1 MEKFGIILCIVGLLG
16 ILCLIGYAIF
26 HFFGWIGIVIY
37 SSVLYLAAGGSNIIM
52 D

>member
-1 MEKFGIILCIVGLLG
+1 MEKFGTILCIVGFLG

-26 HFFGWIGIVIY
+26 HCFGLIGVVIY
-37 SSVLYLAAGGSNIIM
+37 TSVLCLAVGGSIIAM

>member
-1 MEKFGIILCIVGLLG
+1 MEKFGTILCIIGLLG

-26 HFFGWIGIVIY
+26 HFFGWIGVAIY
-37 SSVLYLAAGGSNIIM
+37 TSVLFLAAGGSMITM